1 MSYSYYLK
9 NINGYGCILIKIYK
23 DIDIYVE
30 KKKKKKKKKYFLKI
44 YD

>member
-1 MSYSYYLK
+1 MEMHIDK
-9 NINGYGCILIKIYK
+9 DIYK

>member
-1 MSYSYYLK
+1 MDMEMHIDK
-9 NINGYGCILIKIYK
+9 DIYK